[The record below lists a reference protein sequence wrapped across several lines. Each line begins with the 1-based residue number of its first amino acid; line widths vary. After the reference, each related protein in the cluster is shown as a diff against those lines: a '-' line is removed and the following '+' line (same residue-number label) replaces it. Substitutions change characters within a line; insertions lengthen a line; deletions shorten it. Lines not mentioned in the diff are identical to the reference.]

1 MFNLKEIILESNN
14 KSSDI
19 KIVFSSIPLIYSHMM
34 KFVSIR
40 PILSGWA
47 GTIFR
52 EINNLQKVTSNAHWN
67 YIQENCQS
75 DIDKAIERAISTYLK
90 ENPRKTYQE
99 AQNVLNHILEVFPP
113 SNLRLL
119 QNKDAVKQYLQN
131 IAAAENNDKALK
143 ELEKY

>member
-1 MFNLKEIILESNN
+1 MFNLKEIILESNS

-19 KIVFSSIPLIYSHMM
+19 KIVFSSVPLIYSHIM

-52 EINNLQKVTSNAHWN
+52 QIDNLQKVTSNAHWN

-75 DIDKAIERAISTYLK
+75 DINKAIERAISKYLE

-99 AQNVLNHILEVFPP
+99 AQNVLNQILAVFPA
-113 SNLRLL
+113 SNLRSL
-119 QNKDAVKQYLQN
+119 QNKDDVKRYLQN
-131 IAAAENNDKALK
+131 IAAAENNDKALR

>member
-1 MFNLKEIILESNN
+1 MFNLKEIILESNS

-19 KIVFSSIPLIYSHMM
+19 KIIFSSIPLIYSHMM

-52 EINNLQKVTSNAHWN
+52 EIGNLQKVTSNAHWN

-75 DIDKAIERAISTYLK
+75 DIDKATKRAISTYL
-90 ENPRKTYQE
+90 EDNPRKTYQE
-99 AQNVLNHILEVFPP
+99 AQNALDQILKVFPD

-131 IAAAENNDKALK
+131 IAAAENNDKALR